1 MANLSVKLDEAT
13 RQRLQ
18 QVAEQQGLTPHAFM
32 VKAIASELERAEAQE
47 AFVSRALAARERVVA
62 GGQVVD
68 GPAFADYLRRR
79 VRGED
84 SQRPAAEAIEEI
96 THRAA

>member
-18 QVAEQQGLTPHAFM
+18 KVAEHQGLTPHALM

-47 AFVSRALAARERVVA
+47 AFVARALTARERVVA

-79 VRGED
+79 MRGEA
-84 SQRPAAEAIEEI
+84 SQRPPAHALDDNADSV
-96 THRAA
+96 T

>member
-13 RQRLQ
+13 RLRLQ
-18 QVAEQQGLTPHAFM
+18 VAAERQGISPHALM
-32 VKAIASELERAEAQE
+32 VRAIASELERAEAQE
-47 AFVSRALAARERVVA
+47 AFVTRALAARERVLA

-79 VRGED
+79 VRGKT
-84 SQRPAAEAIEEI
+84 SHRPAAVAVEGGADS
-96 THRAA
+96 AA